1 MKLNLLSY
9 TEQQTMPK
17 ASEEAEILT
26 FLQRL
31 LTTKFQKGPLG
42 PLWRLEGRKFRLYRT
57 RAIISTCLLFSF
69 FRLFEPQIVA
79 KMHVFDLKMSE
90 MIEKSKFKIVY

>member
-42 PLWRLEGRKFRLYRT
+42 PLWRLQGRKICSIYGKKEK
-57 RAIISTCLLFSF
+57 ISRHLDHLNPFLHISDHF
-69 FRLFEPQIVA
+69 
-79 KMHVFDLKMSE
+79 
-90 MIEKSKFKIVY
+90 